1 MAIFDIIED
10 VSKKQIEKTD
20 TGDSRIVGVMLG
32 KVIKNYDENM
42 PGRVS
47 VILLSREEVKDDNA
61 QGGEAGGGGE
71 NEADNSRILW
81 PRVIMPSAGSSWG
94 HYFIPE
100 IGDLVLVTFEQGNI
114 ERPYIIGCIPK
125 KNDAILTKSKDEKN
139 KYKKIVTKNGNSIIF
154 EDISSDNE
162 GGEGGAGGAGGGGGG
177 GGETPGE
184 KDKITV
190 KTALDMHKIVL
201 DNEKKTIEVS
211 DKESKNFIRL
221 STDENKGHIEVTAA
235 KKMTVKVGE
244 NISVVMNGDTGAV
257 TIKAKKVSIETD
269 DSMNIESQGR
279 AEIKGTNVTA
289 EGSSMLKL
297 NSNGAVQVSGTPI
310 KLG

>member
-20 TGDSRIVGVMLG
+20 TGDSRIMGVMLG
-32 KVIKNYDENM
+32 KVVKNYDENM

-47 VILLSREEVKDDNA
+47 VILLSREEVSDDD
-61 QGGEAGGGGE
+61 GGGGGNE
-71 NEADNSRILW
+71 SEADNSRLLW
-81 PRVIMPSAGSSWG
+81 PKVMMPSSGGEWG

-114 ERPYIIGCIPK
+114 DRPYIVGCIPK
-125 KNDAILTKSKDEKN
+125 KNDKILTKSRDEKN
-139 KYKKIVTKNGNSIIF
+139 KYKKIVTKNGSAIIF
-154 EDISSDNE
+154 EDIIPDENE
-162 GGEGGAGGAGGGGGG
+162 GGGEDPGA
-177 GGETPGE
+177 

-190 KTALDMHKIVL
+190 VTALESHHIIL
-201 DNEKKTIEVS
+201 DNEKKMIEIA
-211 DKESKNFIRL
+211 DKDKNNLVRL
-221 STDENKGHIEVTAA
+221 STDENKGHIEITAA
-235 KKMTVKVGE
+235 KKLTIKVGD
-244 NISVVMNGDTGAV
+244 NISLVMNGDSGAV
-257 TIKAKKVSIETD
+257 TLKTKKFTVQTD
-269 DSMNIESQGR
+269 DSVSLESQGK
-279 AEIKGTNVTA
+279 AELKGANVTA